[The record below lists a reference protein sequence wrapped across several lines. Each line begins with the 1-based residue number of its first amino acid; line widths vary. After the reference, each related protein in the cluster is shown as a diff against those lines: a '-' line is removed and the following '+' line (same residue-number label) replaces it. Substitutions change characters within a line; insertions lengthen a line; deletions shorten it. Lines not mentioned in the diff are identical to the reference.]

1 LLAEHGGLGGLGLI
15 SRPVLEINPAHPLV
29 AALAQ
34 RFAVGGDR
42 ALIEDAAWLIHDEA
56 RVADGDAPIDAAA
69 FAARLTRVLTRATQV
84 PGA

>member
-1 LLAEHGGLGGLGLI
+1 MI

-34 RFAVGGDR
+34 RFAAGSDR

-69 FAARLTRVLTRATQV
+69 FAARLTRVLTRAAQA
-84 PGA
+84 PGGS